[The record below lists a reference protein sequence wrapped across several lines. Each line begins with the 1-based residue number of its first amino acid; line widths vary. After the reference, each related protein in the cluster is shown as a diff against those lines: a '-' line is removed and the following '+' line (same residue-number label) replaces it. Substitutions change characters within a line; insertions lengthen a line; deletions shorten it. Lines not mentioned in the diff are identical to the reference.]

1 MSAAGTGTPQD
12 NDDDAVATTD
22 AGDDTATVD
31 QGSVTA
37 HAKTPVLQPSTG
49 PATDF
54 TPEQL
59 DRSRRRKRD
68 TRPIR
73 LVSGVLGLALLCVL
87 GFTRL
92 GADLI
97 GQAARPFGGSWIAEA
112 LLGPIA
118 LILAATLLGLP
129 TDAWSELVNR
139 RWGLS
144 RRGWPLFWAD
154 QAKGFVLGAVLIALL
169 ALGWF
174 ALVRALPGVWWL
186 VAAGAAAMLMFVLS
200 FLVPVLVEPLFNTF
214 APLPGGPLRDR
225 LFALAAQGGVPVRE
239 ILVSDASKRTTALNA
254 YVSGIGRS
262 RRIVIWDTTLDRI
275 DDDQI
280 AFIAAHE
287 LGHAARRDV
296 VWGTAVGALG
306 LAGSVALIAALLQW
320 RAPLDAAG
328 AANAADPRSF
338 ALVMAL
344 GTLLGGIG
352 GPLFNLHSRR
362 IERRADQ
369 FGLDL
374 TEDPDTV
381 VACWRQ
387 AAVTD
392 MADLEPGWV
401 VRHCTGSHPPIPD
414 RIAHARGWAAEHAE
428 PAGHAA

>member
-1 MSAAGTGTPQD
+1 LSAAGQTSPH
-12 NDDDAVATTD
+12 DDD
-22 AGDDTATVD
+22 
-31 QGSVTA
+31 
-37 HAKTPVLQPSTG
+37 
-49 PATDF
+49 PAPDPTTDF

-59 DRSRRRKRD
+59 DRSRRRKRE
-68 TRPIR
+68 TRPVR
-73 LVSGVLGLALLCVL
+73 LASGVLGLALTCVL

-97 GQAARPFGGSWIAEA
+97 GQAARPFGGGWAAEA
-112 LLGPIA
+112 LLGPVA
-118 LILAATLLGLP
+118 LALAGTLLTLP
-129 TDAWSELVNR
+129 TGARSEVVNR

-144 RRGWPLFWAD
+144 RRTWGLFWAD
-154 QAKGFVLGAVLIALL
+154 QAKGFVLGAVLIAL
-169 ALGWF
+169 AGLGWY
-174 ALVRALPGVWWL
+174 ALVRALPGYWWL
-186 VAAGAAAMLMFVLS
+186 VAAGAAAVLVFVLS
-200 FLVPVLVEPLFNTF
+200 FLLPVLVEPLFNKFT
-214 APLPGGPLRDR
+214 PLPDGPLRDR

-239 ILVSDASKRTTALNA
+239 ILVSDASKRTTVLNA

-262 RRIVIWDTTLDRI
+262 RRIVIWDTTLARI
-275 DDDQI
+275 DDDQT

-296 VWGTAVGALG
+296 VWGTAVGSLG

-320 RAPLDAAG
+320 RALLDAAG

-352 GPLFNLHSRR
+352 GPLYNLHSRR

-374 TEDPDTV
+374 TGDPATV
-381 VACWRQ
+381 VECWRQ

-392 MADLEPGWV
+392 MADLEPGWT
-401 VRHCTGSHPPIPD
+401 VRHWTGSHPPIPD
-414 RIAHARGWAAEHAE
+414 RIAHARRWAAEHAGSEHTE
-428 PAGHAA
+428 PAGPGSPDNG